1 MSSKVKGGRGGKG
14 GKSKTTGKPVSVIAA
29 SLGAAGINAE
39 VHAVLGKS
47 WAHIQSVLPQLDGH
61 AALDANACVDGMRGT
76 RNKFDVR
83 TLIAGFKENPGWRY
97 TCSINITWLNQFF
110 SPCPGVPLSM
120 AKITRIRY
128 TIITIDD
135 YHVLLGITK

>member
-1 MSSKVKGGRGGKG
+1 MELKTHLMNIRMKLPPFLTPLTLFTHCHLNLVLSFSSEVNFITVLHLTSGI
-14 GKSKTTGKPVSVIAA
+14 VSYVFQCRRNI
-29 SLGAAGINAE
+29 
-39 VHAVLGKS
+39 V
-47 WAHIQSVLPQLDGH
+47 
-61 AALDANACVDGMRGT
+61 DANACVGGMRGT
-76 RNKFDVR
+76 RNKFDVH